1 MGAYRVMHRDS
12 DYKIISKAS
21 LYIYAFRQ
29 IVRDEEY
36 FLEIFV
42 NSMLKEWNIFKR
54 HQKLIILREAEKG
67 LETVKSERNQEILRE
82 VIEHV
87 TKEN

>member
-1 MGAYRVMHRDS
+1 MSGDS

-29 IVRDEEY
+29 IIREQEY

-42 NSMLKEWNIFKR
+42 DSMLKEWDIFKR
-54 HQKLIILREAEKG
+54 HQKLVILREAEKG
-67 LETVKSERNQEILRE
+67 LETVKSERNQEILKE
-82 VIEHV
+82 VIEYV

>member
-1 MGAYRVMHRDS
+1 MHRNS

-21 LYIYAFRQ
+21 LYIYAFREIIREQ
-29 IVRDEEY
+29 EY

-42 NSMLKEWNIFKR
+42 NSMLKEWDIFKR

-67 LETVKSERNQEILRE
+67 LETVKSERNQEILKE

-87 TKEN
+87 TKEGN

>member
-1 MGAYRVMHRDS
+1 MYRDS

-21 LYIYAFRQ
+21 LYIYAFREIIREQ
-29 IVRDEEY
+29 EY

-42 NSMLKEWNIFKR
+42 NSMLKEWDIFKR

-67 LETVKSERNQEILRE
+67 LETVRSERNREILRE
-82 VIEHV
+82 VIEYV
-87 TKEN
+87 TKERD

>member
-1 MGAYRVMHRDS
+1 MPGNSNH
-12 DYKIISKAS
+12 KIIGKTS

-29 IVRDEEY
+29 IIREQEY

-42 NSMLKEWNIFKR
+42 DSMLKEWGIFKR

-67 LETVKSERNQEILRE
+67 LETVRGERNKEILKE